1 MGVRRSTRHLAAN
14 GEAGVIA
21 ELRHTLSVS
30 DRRVARTARSLRRQI
45 AEFTLPAISG
55 QIARPALWIYRTL
68 RAGWFF
74 LYRVFVCEPL
84 FRASCRRCG
93 RGVRTD
99 VFIHWIAGYGSLV
112 VGDHVLMDGK
122 CSITFAARYAADPTL
137 KIGDHTGV
145 GHGCRFVV
153 GRRITIG
160 RHCRIAADVW
170 MFDSPGHPVDP
181 DARRDGSAA
190 AAADVRPITIGDNV
204 WIGGRAIIHPGVTI
218 GDNSVISAGAVVM
231 SDVPPR
237 AVVAGNPARA
247 VMGMARPRVGG
258 GAAELAVERER
269 RTVDAG

>member
-1 MGVRRSTRHLAAN
+1 MGFRRSTRRLAAD

-30 DRRVARTARSLRRQI
+30 DRRFARTARSLRRQVS
-45 AEFTLPAISG
+45 EFTLPAISG
-55 QIARPALWIYRTL
+55 QMARPALWLYRTL
-68 RAGWFF
+68 RAMWFF

-99 VFIHWIAGYGSLV
+99 VFIHWISGRGSLE
-112 VGDHVLMDGK
+112 VGNHVLMDGK
-122 CSITFAARYAADPTL
+122 CSITFAARYAPDPTL
-137 KIGDHTGV
+137 IIGDDTGI

-153 GRRITIG
+153 GKRITIG
-160 RHCRIAADVW
+160 RHCRIAGDVW
-170 MFDSPGHPVDP
+170 MFDSSGHPLDP
-181 DARRDGSAA
+181 DARREGRAA

-231 SDVPPR
+231 SDVPPH

-247 VMGMARPRVGG
+247 VMGMARPRVVRTAG
-258 GAAELAVERER
+258 ELTVERER